1 MGLGALPVLLP
12 PGHSSIQQIQ
22 SRNTLKDTIIIIQSI
37 LLVIF
42 ISIPMLLFLDKVSDS
57 ISSSGDV
64 PSFVAAVL
72 TAMSCILG
80 RTLLGMGTGR
90 HWVWGCC
97 MRACLAELE
106 NKHLKWY
113 VGLCGFACGS
123 GGTWPGGMSPGT
135 WDGASWWLLTPSL

>member
-1 MGLGALPVLLP
+1 MSSLSPQSTLPDIQTCGHAELVPVPREPGTEVGLGALLVLLP

-80 RTLLGMGTGR
+80 RTLLGMGMGR
-90 HWVWGCC
+90 HGVWGCC
-97 MRACLAELE
+97 MRAWLAELG
-106 NKHLKWY
+106 K
-113 VGLCGFACGS
+113 
-123 GGTWPGGMSPGT
+123 
-135 WDGASWWLLTPSL
+135 